1 MEPITS
7 AGTATTQNAAVSKP
21 RQLKDLDMDQFLK
34 LMITELQNQDP
45 LNPMDNTQLIEQ
57 LGQIRQITATN
68 QLVSSLQ
75 AVVMAQNLAAA
86 SSLIGKSVEALSDD
100 NRTISGTVEQVQVEP
115 LPDNQ
120 TGRTVRLKI
129 GDALVRLENLRH
141 IGS

>member
-7 AGTATTQNAAVSKP
+7 ASTATIQNTAVSKP